1 MIKITSLAA
10 ALALSLPV
18 VAHAKFSASDVPNA
32 RLKRPGKV
40 VIKNDARTITA
51 FRFFNN
57 VREALVSL
65 QSLRL
70 DYRPTGTV
78 FNSGAR
84 LTQPVPPYLSSI
96 FAEAAARHG
105 VDPRLLAAV
114 ARQESAY
121 NPRAVSPVGA
131 QGVMQLMPSTARY
144 LGVRDSFDARQNVMG
159 GARYL
164 RKLLDTFHGDLDLT
178 LAAYNAGPGAVQ
190 KYRGVPPYRETRAYV
205 KAIRASYEAAVRQG
219 A

>member
-1 MIKITSLAA
+1 MIKITSTAA
-10 ALALSLPV
+10 ALALIFTTT
-18 VAHAKFSASDVPNA
+18 AQAKFSASDVPTA
-32 RLKRPGKV
+32 RLKQQGKV
-40 VIKNDARTITA
+40 VIKNDANSITA

-70 DYRPTGTV
+70 DFRPMGSV
-78 FNSGAR
+78 YNGSAR
-84 LTQPVPPYLSSI
+84 VTQPVPAYLSSI
-96 FAEAAARHG
+96 MAEAGARHG

-114 ARQESAY
+114 AKRESAY
-121 NPRAVSPVGA
+121 NPNAVSRVGA
-131 QGVMQLMPSTARY
+131 AGVMQLMPATARY
-144 LGVRDSFDARQNVMG
+144 LGVRNVFDPRDNVHG

-190 KYRGVPPYRETRAYV
+190 RFKGVPPYRETQAYV
-205 KAIRASYEAAVRQG
+205 KSIRANYELALAAR
-219 A
+219 